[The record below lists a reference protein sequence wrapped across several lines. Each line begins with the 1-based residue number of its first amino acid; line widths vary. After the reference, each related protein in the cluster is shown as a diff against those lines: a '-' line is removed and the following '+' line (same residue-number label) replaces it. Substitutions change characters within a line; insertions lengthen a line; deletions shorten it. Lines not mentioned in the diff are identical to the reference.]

1 MTNHSAF
8 RCLRQCRG
16 FMFIAAV
23 IFLGQILIVE
33 LGGQMFNVTPLN
45 ILDWLII
52 VIPTSLVL
60 WIGELYRALQRRAK
74 A

>member
-1 MTNHSAF
+1 
-8 RCLRQCRG
+8 
-16 FMFIAAV
+16 MFIAAV

-45 ILDWLII
+45 IRDWLII

-60 WIGELYRALQRRAK
+60 WVGELYRALQRRAK